1 MWWVK
6 LSDFGLSKR
15 VEEASGAPTLK
26 GTPGYIAPELYKFT
40 ERESAY
46 APDIWAVGAML
57 FFVLLKRPVFEVL
70 EYLFEYTTKTEDFPT
85 QPLADVGT
93 TDLSIEFISSLMRA
107 SPKDRPSAEMAI
119 LHECLRPMYGHLSSW
134 QMPDSTQPSPQSPI
148 EPMTEEFE
156 SEFGSWDTEPLL
168 TLGDPL
174 HQKPNDQPS
183 ALSTESLDVAVHR
196 QTISGCGGV
205 VRPMNK
211 FIHRGFA
218 GEISFSADSRVF
230 AMAGNKEIIRL
241 WNTSSY
247 SQLPGLKG
255 KLCIAFSPDGKSMAS
270 CGIFAY
276 MQLWDAVTLTEVGHT
291 NLSDYPHTVVFSPDS
306 RMIAYAINH
315 KVVVQEV
322 SGGSKRRI
330 ANCNFGFQDKDSPS
344 HLSFSPDSKSV

>member
-1 MWWVK
+1 
-6 LSDFGLSKR
+6 
-15 VEEASGAPTLK
+15 
-26 GTPGYIAPELYKFT
+26 
-40 ERESAY
+40 
-46 APDIWAVGAML
+46 
-57 FFVLLKRPVFEVL
+57 
-70 EYLFEYTTKTEDFPT
+70 
-85 QPLADVGT
+85 
-93 TDLSIEFISSLMRA
+93 
-107 SPKDRPSAEMAI
+107 
-119 LHECLRPMYGHLSSW
+119 MYGHVSSW
-134 QMPDSTQPSPQSPI
+134 QIPNSTQPSPQSPI

-183 ALSTESLDVAVHR
+183 ALSTESLDVTVHR

-205 VRPMNK
+205 VRPINK

-218 GEISFSADSRVF
+218 GKISFSADSRVF
-230 AMAGNKEIIRL
+230 ATAGNKEIIRL

-255 KLCIAFSPDGKSMAS
+255 KLCIGFSPDGKLIAS

-276 MQLWDAVTLTEVGHT
+276 MQPWDAVPLTEFGHT
-291 NLSDYPHTVVFSPDS
+291 NLSDHPHTVMFSPDS

-322 SGGSKRRI
+322 SGRSKRRI
-330 ANCNFGFQDKDSPS
+330 ANCNFGFRDKDSPI
-344 HLSFSPDSKSV
+344 HLSFSPDSKYVWFSCLDKYQMLDIDQEMLC